1 MGAGQSTSKETTVQG
16 QVARTN
22 NLSVRTP
29 MTVQGAPVQGAPIPG
44 QNGGRRRRRN
54 TKRRNARRKS
64 VRR

>member
-1 MGAGQSTSKETTVQG
+1 MGSVSSTAKEQNVQG
-16 QVARTN
+16 SVGKTN

-29 MTVQGAPVQGAPIPG
+29 APVQGAPVQGAPIPG

-54 TKRRNARRKS
+54 TKRRNVRRKS